1 MGSIY
6 DIFGDGR
13 PEHREKV
20 CHEEECTESFTDT
33 GRWAPERAA
42 ASGWFCQRNG
52 AVWCPDH
59 TPEWVAAWRKKK
71 ENAR

>member
-1 MGSIY
+1 MAPFI
-6 DIFGDGR
+6 DPFNR
-13 PEHREKV
+13 PERV
-20 CHEEECTESFTDT
+20 TRTCRADDCTESFTDS
-33 GRWAPERAA
+33 GRFTPERST

-52 AVWCPDH
+52 WVWCPDH